1 MFYTASHSALHSR
14 LSNIK
19 AHSKLHI
26 SNFNLH
32 SHYSANRTSLP
43 VTSNT
48 TSATPKFSL
57 SPVKMPP
64 KRVDFPS
71 TTERANRFL
80 RNELQYQ
87 VFIHVDSYDTD
98 DWGFENCREQ
108 VETLFKRE
116 IQKSDHGHAYN
127 GGDSELL
134 SAMERVI
141 DPKIQ
146 GIRWKVPTIMKAL
159 ELRGKIQSAFFS
171 VFMHLNNLCLVSY
184 EGLRTPMRLSHATN
198 DDIGS
203 LMGCLNCF
211 TGIREFTHEWAE
223 NFTFLKRFST
233 ASMDILL
240 HSCGSQ
246 H

>member
-1 MFYTASHSALHSR
+1 
-14 LSNIK
+14 
-19 AHSKLHI
+19 
-26 SNFNLH
+26 
-32 SHYSANRTSLP
+32 
-43 VTSNT
+43 
-48 TSATPKFSL
+48 
-57 SPVKMPP
+57 MPP
-64 KRVDFPS
+64 KNVDFPR
-71 TTERANRFL
+71 TKERANRFL
-80 RNELQYQ
+80 RKELQYEVLLQ
-87 VFIHVDSYDTD
+87 VDTYDID
-98 DWGFENCREQ
+98 DWGFENCREE

-159 ELRGKIQSAFFS
+159 ELRAKIQSAFFT
-171 VFMHLNNLCLVSY
+171 VFMHLTNLCLVSY

-211 TGIREFTHEWAE
+211 TGIREFTQEWAE
-223 NFTFLKRFST
+223 NFTSFETFFYGLDG
-233 ASMDILL
+233 DILL
-240 HSCGSQ
+240 HFCGSQ